1 MCTSYYVHYHHL
13 PTCYRPIDIAL
24 EYAFCAAATE
34 ATITCSSSSST
45 SSPTRQQQQGAAAAH
60 DSQDGQQQQQQ
71 RQRQGRQPCQDLHHD
86 PWASVDLADPCAAG
100 GCFAVSPECGSGL
113 CRLNDL
119 GGRWACCSCGRGGNT
134 YRWCRHRM
142 KKSPDTFCYHT
153 CCENCTADPVRGGRG
168 RGDSEGSGGRE

>member
-13 PTCYRPIDIAL
+13 PTCYRPINISL
-24 EYAFCAAATE
+24 EYTFCSAATE
-34 ATITCSSSSST
+34 ATRSST
-45 SSPTRQQQQGAAAAH
+45 SSPQQQGAVAH
-60 DSQDGQQQQQQ
+60 DSQDRQQQQ
-71 RQRQGRQPCQDLHHD
+71 RRQPCEDLHHD
-86 PWASVDLADPCAAG
+86 PWASVDLADLCAAG
-100 GCFAVSPECGSGL
+100 GCFAVSQECGSGL

-153 CCENCTADPVRGGRG
+153 CCENCTADPAGGVG
-168 RGDSEGSGGRE
+168 AGGDSEGSGGRE

>member
-13 PTCYRPIDIAL
+13 PTCSRPIDIAL
-24 EYAFCAAATE
+24 EYTSCPAATE
-34 ATITCSSSSST
+34 ATTSTT
-45 SSPTRQQQQGAAAAH
+45 SSPTQRQQGATATH
-60 DSQDGQQQQQQ
+60 DNQDGQQRRQQ
-71 RQRQGRQPCQDLHHD
+71 RQPCEDLHHD
-86 PWASVDLADPCAAG
+86 PWASVDLADPCMAG

-134 YRWCRHRM
+134 YRWCRHKM

-153 CCENCTADPVRGGRG
+153 CCENCTADPVGGG
-168 RGDSEGSGGRE
+168 GGDSEGSGGRE